1 MAITVGVG
9 TSQIATVTAIGTEIE
24 NALSARGP
32 KETETENE
40 IRGTQNALKQRE

>member
-1 MAITVGVG
+1 M
-9 TSQIATVTAIGTEIE
+9 SQIATATAIGTEIE

-40 IRGTQNALKQRE
+40 IRETQNGLRQTE